1 MLRDFFTFS
10 FCDLIT
16 TLTCVLMDNFCAC
29 FSVDSE
35 DVVVVE
41 ATNQGYYPPPN
52 ISLPATDPVQLQGKV
67 YFHSKFDAA
76 SYINKT
82 ALRKDNK

>member
-1 MLRDFFTFS
+1 MVQLLATLCSEFLNFVNQNLDLRS
-10 FCDLIT
+10 HGQS
-16 TLTCVLMDNFCAC
+16 CAC

-52 ISLPATDPVQLQGKV
+52 TSLPATDPVQLQGKV
-67 YFHSKFDAA
+67 YF
-76 SYINKT
+76 Y
-82 ALRKDNK
+82 